1 MSTNTTVVGA
11 RLATPKAVAGP
22 WREAAGRLFKNKLAI
37 VGLVLVLLLLFCG
50 IFGPMLAPWPYQ
62 VQDLPAVFANG
73 GRPLPPLSP
82 NHGSRVPGSVRP
94 GRRGSRPGQVSPS
107 GRMQRSHG
115 CPASDTRPPRVARRQ
130 A

>member
-11 RLATPKAVAGP
+11 RLAKPKAVAGP

-73 GRPLPPLSP
+73 GKPLPPLSP
-82 NHGSRVPGSVRP
+82 PLSPCVTSRQHRRRRDRRP
-94 GRRGSRPGQVSPS
+94 
-107 GRMQRSHG
+107 
-115 CPASDTRPPRVARRQ
+115 Q
-130 A
+130 AKTL